1 MGKLI
6 NGWFSETSPLWP
18 GWALSLEIEETLY
31 SRKSKYQEIDVY
43 RTKSCGTM
51 LVLDGVIQATEFD
64 ESGYQE
70 MLTHIPIF
78 AHSNPE
84 RVLVI
89 GGGDGG
95 ILREAAKHSSV
106 KEIDICEIDEDVIN
120 VSKKFLPSMACG
132 FSDPRVSVHI
142 MDGSEFI
149 KNRQQYYDVIIVDS
163 SDPVGPAETLFKH
176 SFYEGMK
183 TALRPGGMIAT
194 QAESIFFHK
203 DIVKSLIN
211 IAKTLFPVYGYA
223 VTLVPTYPGGNIGI
237 CIGSLGNDV
246 KTPSRQPDKTMKEK
260 LKYYSPEIHRAAFVL
275 PAFGK
280 DLFN

>member
-1 MGKLI
+1 MGKLN

-31 SRKSKYQEIDVY
+31 SGKSQYQNIDVY
-43 RTKSCGTM
+43 KTKSCGTM

-70 MLTHIPIF
+70 MLTHIPMF

-95 ILREAAKHSSV
+95 ILREIAKHQSV
-106 KEIDICEIDEDVIN
+106 KEIDICEIDEGVIN

-132 FSDPRVSVHI
+132 FSDQRVSVHI
-142 MDGSEFI
+142 MDGSLFI
-149 KNRQQYYDVIIVDS
+149 KNRQNYYDVIIVDS
-163 SDPVGPAETLFKH
+163 SDPVGPAETLFKQ

-183 TALRPGGMIAT
+183 TALRPDGMIAT

-211 IAKTLFPVYGYA
+211 TAKTLFPVYGYA

-237 CIGSLGNDV
+237 CIGSLGNNV
-246 KTPSRQPDKTMKEK
+246 KDPARIPDDTMKK
-260 LKYYSPEIHRAAFVL
+260 NLKYYSPEIHRTAFVL

-280 DLFN
+280 DLF